1 MKEKTGFRNLREIED
16 DANKWKDML
25 CSWFRGINIFKMSIL
40 PKAMHRFNA
49 IPINIP
55 IAFFTEL
62 EHIILKFVWNY
73 KRSQIVKVILRKNKD
88 EGIVLPDFK
97 LYYKAIVI

>member
-1 MKEKTGFRNLREIED
+1 MTKETED
-16 DANKWKDML
+16 NTNKWKDML

-49 IPINIP
+49 IPIKIP

-73 KRSQIVKVILRKNKD
+73 KRSQIVKVILSKNKD